1 MQKKKK
7 KQNLKRRYSV
17 IYNDYENRLYKLK
30 EIEMRSEEKV
40 TVFYN
45 VR

>member
-1 MQKKKK
+1 MSDAKKKE
-7 KQNLKRRYSV
+7 LEICYSGLQ
-17 IYNDYENRLYKLK
+17 RLRKSVFNKLK